1 VNALASSPLLLA
13 FVLLVA
19 SLALGCGARTGLP
32 TCGVD
37 GVTCPTVNVLPDGGT
52 PDAEADAG
60 QPPPAN
66 HTATMA
72 KCSCSCSNLVHVTA
86 ATIPACLPP
95 NLNYQLAT
103 GAQQAAL
110 QQLTDAEF
118 VQAEDAYCNSTV
130 ATNLTGIVD
139 DLPATGYLGCAT
151 CTCSVMAEPEMDVD
165 SCGVPCTEV
174 ECSSAASLQGCFFG
188 ATIDIDA
195 CNCNTSDP
203 NTCGVP
209 ATTLCRA
216 PPGTA
221 DPQAGILTGLF
232 AEQSTISVNSAESSV
247 TATVS
252 GDTETSTLSGN
263 VSVYGE
269 VQADGT
275 ANLVLDLGLTGTT
288 VTFSSVPVTNI
299 TLVGGTGVATF
310 LVAANGMGM
319 IPQGVLSLRVGANIN
334 GMQIYDDQT
343 NMMPL
348 MVTVDFANDSF
359 TIMPFSLSIGGT
371 SATVSLSGTITNQPP
386 RAVVG
391 PNQTVECTSPSGAMV
406 TLDGSGSFDPEG
418 TIVETAWRAGSGF
431 IGNAAFADSLTTTVE
446 APFSPPATT
455 SVYTLLVANNDLQL
469 SLAETTITVVDTI
482 PPTFAP
488 LPASIAQTL
497 CNPATQA
504 TVIPIPTATD
514 TCTAVTVTGA
524 IVSANGTTLITPIP
538 VGSGSVSLAPGV
550 YVIQW
555 TATDQSGNVTTTTQT
570 LTVSSG
576 IEANG
581 AVSIDN
587 NAVVQLPNGTPSAI
601 ANTGTG
607 QVSIGVTAT
616 TGNIL
621 TEGSVFLAS
630 RANVQGSIQAA
641 GTLSEQP
648 PVTVTGAITT
658 GAHVPLPLGPTLSGI
673 VLPSPLGA
681 AFDLEPGVVGSLAP
695 GAYTSIAVKSRAV
708 LTLSSGTYFVG
719 SLDLEPQAILNLKQA
734 AGPVQLYVQ
743 SSIID
748 RGQIQSISGTA
759 GSFVLGYAG
768 TSTFYVQSPFLAGTL
783 IAPNAD
789 VVISSLGANAFTGEL
804 FAQSFEIQPD
814 ATLTCEVNP

>member
-1 VNALASSPLLLA
+1 
-13 FVLLVA
+13 
-19 SLALGCGARTGLP
+19 LP
-32 TCGVD
+32 TD
-37 GVTCPTVNVLPDGGT
+37 
-52 PDAEADAG
+52 
-60 QPPPAN
+60 
-66 HTATMA
+66 
-72 KCSCSCSNLVHVTA
+72 
-86 ATIPACLPP
+86 
-95 NLNYQLAT
+95 LNYQLAT

-110 QQLTDAEF
+110 QQLTDAQF
-118 VQAEDAYCNSTV
+118 AQAESEYCSTTV
-130 ATNLTGIVD
+130 ASNLNASLAELEGSRPNNTQ
-139 DLPATGYLGCAT
+139 AGCTPFET
-151 CTCSVMAEPEMDVD
+151 CTCSLLPENEMDVD
-165 SCGVPCTEV
+165 ACGVPCGEV
-174 ECSSAASLQGCFFG
+174 VCSSATQPPACGQELQASGEVN
-188 ATIDIDA
+188 INA
-195 CNCNTSDP
+195 CSCNTGEVAGCPGLTSTP
-203 NTCGVP
+203 V
-209 ATTLCRA
+209 CRA
-216 PPGTA
+216 PPGSA
-221 DPQAGILTGLF
+221 DPQAGVLTGLL
-232 AEQSTISVNSAESSV
+232 AAQSSVSVNSAVSGV

-252 GDTETSTLSGN
+252 FTDSCGFGHSDTETSTLSGN

-269 VQADGT
+269 PQADGT
-275 ANLVLDLGLTGTT
+275 ANLVLDLGLTGTS
-288 VTFSSVPVTNI
+288 VTFSFSGICIFGSASIPVTNI
-299 TLVGGTGVATF
+299 TIVGGTGVSTF
-310 LVAANGMGM
+310 AVAANGVGT
-319 IPQGVLSLRVGANIN
+319 IPPGVLSLRAGANTN

-343 NMMPL
+343 NGMPL
-348 MVTVDFANDSF
+348 MVTVDFANDTFAIPSF
-359 TIMPFSLSIGGT
+359 PVTIGGA
-371 SATVSLSGTITNQPP
+371 SATVALSGTITNQPP

-391 PNQTVECTSPSGAMV
+391 PNQTVECTSSSGAMV
-406 TLDGSGSFDPEG
+406 TLNGSGSFDPEG
-418 TIVETAWRAGSGF
+418 TLSSVAWQTGPGF
-431 IGNAAFADSLTTTVE
+431 NASAVIANSLVASVE

-455 SVYTLLVANNDLQL
+455 SLYTLLVANNDLQV
-469 SLAETTITVVDTI
+469 AMAQTTVTVVDTI

-514 TCTAVTVTGA
+514 TCTAVTVTGE
-524 IVSANGTTLITPIP
+524 IVSANGTTLVTPIP
-538 VGSGSVSLAPGV
+538 VGTGSVSLAPGV

-555 TATDQSGNVTTTTQT
+555 TATDLSGNVTTTTQT

-587 NAVVQLPNGTPSAI
+587 NAVVRLPNGTPSAI
-601 ANTGTG
+601 TNTGTG

-648 PVTVTGAITT
+648 PVTVTGTITT
-658 GAHVPLPLGPTLSGI
+658 GAHVPLPLGSTLSGI
-673 VLPSPLGA
+673 IFPTPVGGA
-681 AFDLEPGVVGSLAP
+681 IDLEPGVVGSLAP

-734 AGPVQLYVQ
+734 AGPVKLYVQ